1 MRNKI
6 YPRPG
11 DTQIVYLQDVVTGP
25 NIEVGLTPYITTS
38 FMIPG
43 ILKRITCCIITLST
57 ETG

>member
-11 DTQIVYLQDVVTGP
+11 DTQIVYLQDVVNGP
-25 NIEVGLTPYITTS
+25 NIEVGAYTIYND
-38 FMIPG
+38 FVHDPG